1 MRWEPAGPESPSRHS
16 ADHPGAERQ
25 DTEDKEVRIGWPSE
39 DGEGRHGQED
49 HQQTPVVDRAG
60 RRMPTTIPVISGA
73 VGHSARTAGLMRAVT
88 TGTSATNTDARTEP
102 SSAIARA

>member
-60 RRMPTTIPVISGA
+60 RRMPTGMLGSQHGHDSRDSTSEPATTCTATMLRNSGA
-73 VGHSARTAGLMRAVT
+73 DDGMGMPRTT
-88 TGTSATNTDARTEP
+88 TP
-102 SSAIARA
+102 